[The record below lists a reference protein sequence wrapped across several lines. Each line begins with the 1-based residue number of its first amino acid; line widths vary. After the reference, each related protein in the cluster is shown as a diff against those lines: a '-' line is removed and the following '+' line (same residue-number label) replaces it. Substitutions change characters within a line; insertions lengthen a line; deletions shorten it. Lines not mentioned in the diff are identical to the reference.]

1 MRTVKKNYGV
11 MRYSTRPTSK
21 HYAEYLADIFDL
33 RTDSRVKKKI
43 NISVSS
49 PVKYMQERIANAV
62 RGVFLEK
69 QLLKHGRK
77 RLCEGFDLTPFKDCE
92 TLQEIADRMIEIQE
106 KAETAHDNAWQDF
119 KNAQKKENNQK
130 ETSEAYDKYSK
141 CGEQLDKL
149 VKEKVDLGRAYKD
162 VFNASKRTSPNY
174 GQLDTSTPPKS
185 DETEGQ
191 KLARMIRREQWSKDQ
206 SVPAYIRELAEDE
219 DTQDMFQEIENT
231 NAPREQPL
239 PAGRSLTPPKLEFDE
254 QGGIVHDDLNKVL
267 SKILDDIVGQSEVRA
282 MERGYN
288 RPSRF
293 GHFIKGAFLPV
304 YKANK
309 QHKRPA
315 FYIDT
320 SGSMEGKRGRYPC
333 ASSAVAGFLRSRHRK
348 LSELRPR
355 YYSFTSYHTVEKF
368 DIMTQLPRA
377 CGGTSVDFLSALRD
391 NEKSII
397 ITDAE
402 FDSRDFAV
410 LRVWAEHHP
419 NAEVNWIVNQRDTYN
434 SLKQTLKGLGK
445 HRVWYTMF

>member
-1 MRTVKKNYGV
+1 MKTIKKNYGV

-43 NISVSS
+43 NTKIPDSLGH
-49 PVKYMQERIANAV
+49 MRERIANAV
-62 RGVFLEK
+62 RGVFIEK

-77 RLCEGFDLTPFKDCE
+77 RLCKDFDLTPFEDCE

-106 KAETAHDNAWQDF
+106 KAQGNHDNAWHDYQ
-119 KNAQKKENNQK
+119 NAKKKENNQK
-130 ETSEAYDKYSK
+130 ETSKAYDKYSK
-141 CGEQLDKL
+141 YGEQLDKL
-149 VKEKVDLGRAYKD
+149 IKELVELTRAYKD
-162 VFNASKRTSPNY
+162 VINPSKRTNPNY
-174 GQLDTSTPPKS
+174 EPLDTSTPPQS

-191 KLARMIRREQWSKDQ
+191 KLARMIRRELWKKDQ
-206 SVPAYIRELAEDE
+206 SVPAYIRELVEDE

-231 NAPREQPL
+231 KDPRERNM
-239 PAGRSLTPPKLEFDE
+239 PAGHSRTPPKLEFDE

-315 FYIDT
+315 FYIDS

-333 ASSAVAGFLRSRHRK
+333 VSSAVAGFLRSRHRK

-355 YYSFTSYHTVEKF
+355 YYSFTAYHTVEKF
-368 DIMTQLPRA
+368 DIMTQLPMA
-377 CGGTSVDFLSALRD
+377 WGGTSVDFLSALRD

-402 FDSRDFAV
+402 FGSRDFAV